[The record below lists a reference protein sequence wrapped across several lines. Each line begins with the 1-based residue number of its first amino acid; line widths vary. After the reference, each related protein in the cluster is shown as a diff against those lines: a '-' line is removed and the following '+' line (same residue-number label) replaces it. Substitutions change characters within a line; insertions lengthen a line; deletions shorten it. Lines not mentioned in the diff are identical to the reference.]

1 MQAVKQSLSPHAG
14 TALFI
19 VGPAAQ
25 RNGNVPSH
33 APLPS
38 VSRDRCAR
46 NRIRAAACT
55 PARFGAHR
63 RRCAADAKRR
73 SRHSML
79 HRRCR
84 PSRDGRVC
92 VRPSRS
98 RGSQALGLSG
108 SRALGLSGSR
118 ALGFSGSRVLGFSG
132 SRVLGFSGPR
142 VLGSSGPQVL
152 RSSGPQVLRSS
163 GPQVLRSSG
172 HQVLRRR
179 FSGPASLRFSNVPAL
194 ARSIPS
200 ARRLAPLV
208 SACPRAP
215 RPTFAFR
222 RPCAPAGIGA
232 ANAAAAR
239 RNGPPPHVQRAATS
253 CLPGSRE
260 PSAAS
265 LPQPPPSARIRLTV
279 DTACVPVNWF
289 DCSCDSSTERSLS
302 ITSR

>member
-46 NRIRAAACT
+46 NRSRAAACT

-73 SRHSML
+73 SRHSTL

-98 RGSQALGLSG
+98 RGSQALRLSG
-108 SRALGLSGSR
+108 SRALGLSGSQ
-118 ALGFSGSRVLGFSG
+118 ALG
-132 SRVLGFSGPR
+132 
-142 VLGSSGPQVL
+142 
-152 RSSGPQVLRSS
+152 
-163 GPQVLRSSG
+163 SSG

-239 RNGPPPHVQRAATS
+239 RNGPPPHVQRVATS

>member
-1 MQAVKQSLSPHAG
+1 MHAGPIRRASQAV
-14 TALFI
+14 
-19 VGPAAQ
+19 
-25 RNGNVPSH
+25 
-33 APLPS
+33 
-38 VSRDRCAR
+38 C
-46 NRIRAAACT
+46 
-55 PARFGAHR
+55 R
-63 RRCAADAKRR
+63 RREAAVAPFHASSSMPPVTRR
-73 SRHSML
+73 ARMRAPVAFARLS
-79 HRRCR
+79 
-84 PSRDGRVC
+84 
-92 VRPSRS
+92 
-98 RGSQALGLSG
+98 GSQALGLSG
-108 SRALGLSGSR
+108 SR
-118 ALGFSGSRVLGFSG
+118 VLGFSG
-132 SRVLGFSGPR
+132 SQALGP
-142 VLGSSGPQVL
+142 
-152 RSSGPQVLRSS
+152 
-163 GPQVLRSSG
+163 SG

-179 FSGPASLRFSNVPAL
+179 FSGPASLRILNVPAL

>member
-1 MQAVKQSLSPHAG
+1 MRRCQVSVETAAHETEFALQHARLPDSARIAG
-14 TALFI
+14 GVPPTRSGGRALPRFI
-19 VGPAAQ
+19 VDAA
-25 RNGNVPSH
+25 RH
-33 APLPS
+33 ATGAYA
-38 VSRDRCAR
+38 CAR
-46 NRIRAAACT
+46 RVRAAL
-55 PARFGAHR
+55 R
-63 RRCAADAKRR
+63 
-73 SRHSML
+73 
-79 HRRCR
+79 
-84 PSRDGRVC
+84 
-92 VRPSRS
+92 
-98 RGSQALGLSG
+98 LSG

-118 ALGFSGSRVLGFSG
+118 VLGFSG
-132 SRVLGFSGPR
+132 SRGLG
-142 VLGSSGPQVL
+142 
-152 RSSGPQVLRSS
+152 
-163 GPQVLRSSG
+163 SSG

>member
-1 MQAVKQSLSPHAG
+1 M
-14 TALFI
+14 
-19 VGPAAQ
+19 
-25 RNGNVPSH
+25 
-33 APLPS
+33 
-38 VSRDRCAR
+38 
-46 NRIRAAACT
+46 
-55 PARFGAHR
+55 
-63 RRCAADAKRR
+63 RRCQVSVETAAHETEFALQHARR
-73 SRHSML
+73 PDSARIAGGVPPT
-79 HRRCR
+79 R
-84 PSRDGRVC
+84 
-92 VRPSRS
+92 
-98 RGSQALGLSG
+98 SG
-108 SRALGLSGSR
+108 SRAIPRFIVDAARHATGAYACARRVRAALRLSGSR
-118 ALGFSGSRVLGFSG
+118 ALGFSGSQALG
-132 SRVLGFSGPR
+132 P
-142 VLGSSGPQVL
+142 
-152 RSSGPQVLRSS
+152 
-163 GPQVLRSSG
+163 SG

>member
-63 RRCAADAKRR
+63 RRCAADAKRQ
-73 SRHSML
+73 SRHSTL

-98 RGSQALGLSG
+98 RGSQALG
-108 SRALGLSGSR
+108 
-118 ALGFSGSRVLGFSG
+118 FSGSRVLG
-132 SRVLGFSGPR
+132 
-142 VLGSSGPQVL
+142 
-152 RSSGPQVLRSS
+152 
-163 GPQVLRSSG
+163 SSG

>member
-73 SRHSML
+73 SRPSTL

-98 RGSQALGLSG
+98 RGS
-108 SRALGLSGSR
+108 RALGLSGSR
-118 ALGFSGSRVLGFSG
+118 ALGFSGSQALGASGPRAIRFSGAASPAPPLSG
-132 SRVLGFSGPR
+132 SRTSRRSRDRFRPR
-142 VLGSSGPQVL
+142 AALRPSSRPARV
-152 RSSGPQVLRSS
+152 RPARHSHFV
-163 GPQVLRSSG
+163 G
-172 HQVLRRR
+172 HARRQ
-179 FSGPASLRFSNVPAL
+179 A
-194 ARSIPS
+194 S
-200 ARRLAPLV
+200 ARRMRRQPAETGRRRMFNASRRP
-208 SACPRAP
+208 ACPARASRAQHRSP
-215 RPTFAFR
+215 SR
-222 RPCAPAGIGA
+222 RR
-232 ANAAAAR
+232 AR
-239 RNGPPPHVQRAATS
+239 ESG
-253 CLPGSRE
+253 
-260 PSAAS
+260 
-265 LPQPPPSARIRLTV
+265 
-279 DTACVPVNWF
+279 
-289 DCSCDSSTERSLS
+289 
-302 ITSR
+302 

>member
-63 RRCAADAKRR
+63 RRCAADAKRQ
-73 SRHSML
+73 SRHSTL

-98 RGSQALGLSG
+98 RGS
-108 SRALGLSGSR
+108 RALG
-118 ALGFSGSRVLGFSG
+118 A
-132 SRVLGFSGPR
+132 
-142 VLGSSGPQVL
+142 
-152 RSSGPQVLRSS
+152 
-163 GPQVLRSSG
+163 SG

-179 FSGPASLRFSNVPAL
+179 FSGPASLRFSHVPAL

>member
-63 RRCAADAKRR
+63 RRCAADAKRQ
-73 SRHSML
+73 SRHSTL

-98 RGSQALGLSG
+98 RGS
-108 SRALGLSGSR
+108 RALGLSGSR
-118 ALGFSGSRVLGFSG
+118 VLGFSGSRVLGFSG
-132 SRVLGFSGPR
+132 SRVLGFSGSRVLGSSGPR
-142 VLGSSGPQVL
+142 VLGSSGPRVL
-152 RSSGPQVLRSS
+152 G
-163 GPQVLRSSG
+163 SSG

>member
-1 MQAVKQSLSPHAG
+1 MRRCQVSVETAAHETEFALQHARRPDSARIAG
-14 TALFI
+14 GVPPTRSGSRAIPRFI
-19 VGPAAQ
+19 VDAA
-25 RNGNVPSH
+25 RH
-33 APLPS
+33 ATGAYA
-38 VSRDRCAR
+38 CAR
-46 NRIRAAACT
+46 RVRA
-55 PARFGAHR
+55 
-63 RRCAADAKRR
+63 
-73 SRHSML
+73 
-79 HRRCR
+79 
-84 PSRDGRVC
+84 
-92 VRPSRS
+92 
-98 RGSQALGLSG
+98 ALGLSG
-108 SRALGLSGSR
+108 SRV
-118 ALGFSGSRVLGFSG
+118 LGFSGSRVLGFSG
-132 SRVLGFSGPR
+132 SRVLGFSGSRVLGSSGPR
-142 VLGSSGPQVL
+142 VLGSSGPRVL
-152 RSSGPQVLRSS
+152 G
-163 GPQVLRSSG
+163 SSG
-172 HQVLRRR
+172 HQVLRHR

>member
-46 NRIRAAACT
+46 NRSRAAACT

-63 RRCAADAKRR
+63 RRCAADAKRQ
-73 SRHSML
+73 SRHSTL

-98 RGSQALGLSG
+98 RGSQALRFSG
-108 SRALGLSGSR
+108 SRALGLSGSQ
-118 ALGFSGSRVLGFSG
+118 ALG
-132 SRVLGFSGPR
+132 
-142 VLGSSGPQVL
+142 
-152 RSSGPQVLRSS
+152 
-163 GPQVLRSSG
+163 SSG

-179 FSGPASLRFSNVPAL
+179 FSGPASLRFSHVPAL

>member
-1 MQAVKQSLSPHAG
+1 MRRCQVSVETAAHETEFALQHARLPDSARIAG
-14 TALFI
+14 GVPPTRSGGRALPRFI
-19 VGPAAQ
+19 VDAA
-25 RNGNVPSH
+25 RH
-33 APLPS
+33 ATGAYA
-38 VSRDRCAR
+38 CAR
-46 NRIRAAACT
+46 RVRAAL
-55 PARFGAHR
+55 R
-63 RRCAADAKRR
+63 
-73 SRHSML
+73 
-79 HRRCR
+79 
-84 PSRDGRVC
+84 
-92 VRPSRS
+92 
-98 RGSQALGLSG
+98 LSG

-118 ALGFSGSRVLGFSG
+118 VLGFSG
-132 SRVLGFSGPR
+132 SRGLG
-142 VLGSSGPQVL
+142 
-152 RSSGPQVLRSS
+152 
-163 GPQVLRSSG
+163 SSG

-239 RNGPPPHVQRAATS
+239 RNGPPPHVQRFATS

>member
-1 MQAVKQSLSPHAG
+1 MRRCQVSVETAAHETEFALQHARLPDSARIAG
-14 TALFI
+14 RVPPTRSGGRALPRFI
-19 VGPAAQ
+19 VDAA
-25 RNGNVPSH
+25 RH
-33 APLPS
+33 ATGAYA
-38 VSRDRCAR
+38 CAR
-46 NRIRAAACT
+46 RVRAAL
-55 PARFGAHR
+55 R
-63 RRCAADAKRR
+63 
-73 SRHSML
+73 
-79 HRRCR
+79 
-84 PSRDGRVC
+84 
-92 VRPSRS
+92 
-98 RGSQALGLSG
+98 
-108 SRALGLSGSR
+108 LSGSR

-132 SRVLGFSGPR
+132 SRVLGFSGSR
-142 VLGSSGPQVL
+142 ALG
-152 RSSGPQVLRSS
+152 
-163 GPQVLRSSG
+163 SSG

-179 FSGPASLRFSNVPAL
+179 FSGPASLRILNVPAL

-239 RNGPPPHVQRAATS
+239 RNGPPPHVQRVATS

>member
-1 MQAVKQSLSPHAG
+1 MRRCQVSVETAAHETEFALQHARRPDSARIAG
-14 TALFI
+14 GVPPTRSGGRAIPCFI
-19 VGPAAQ
+19 VDAA
-25 RNGNVPSH
+25 RH
-33 APLPS
+33 ATGAYA
-38 VSRDRCAR
+38 CAR
-46 NRIRAAACT
+46 RVRAAL
-55 PARFGAHR
+55 R
-63 RRCAADAKRR
+63 
-73 SRHSML
+73 L
-79 HRRCR
+79 
-84 PSRDGRVC
+84 
-92 VRPSRS
+92 
-98 RGSQALGLSG
+98 
-108 SRALGLSGSR
+108 
-118 ALGFSGSRVLGFSG
+118 SGSRVLGFSG
-132 SRVLGFSGPR
+132 SRVLGFSGSQA
-142 VLGSSGPQVL
+142 LG
-152 RSSGPQVLRSS
+152 
-163 GPQVLRSSG
+163 SSG

-179 FSGPASLRFSNVPAL
+179 FSGPASLRFLNVPAL

>member
-1 MQAVKQSLSPHAG
+1 MHAGPIRRASQAV
-14 TALFI
+14 
-19 VGPAAQ
+19 
-25 RNGNVPSH
+25 
-33 APLPS
+33 
-38 VSRDRCAR
+38 C
-46 NRIRAAACT
+46 
-55 PARFGAHR
+55 R
-63 RRCAADAKRR
+63 RREAAVAPFHASSSMPPVTRR
-73 SRHSML
+73 ARM
-79 HRRCR
+79 RAPVAFAR
-84 PSRDGRVC
+84 
-92 VRPSRS
+92 
-98 RGSQALGLSG
+98 LSG
-108 SRALGLSGSR
+108 SQVLGLSGSR

-132 SRVLGFSGPR
+132 SQALG
-142 VLGSSGPQVL
+142 
-152 RSSGPQVLRSS
+152 
-163 GPQVLRSSG
+163 SSG

-179 FSGPASLRFSNVPAL
+179 FSGPASLRFLNVPAL

>member
-1 MQAVKQSLSPHAG
+1 MRRCQVSVETAAHETEFALQHARRPDSARIAG
-14 TALFI
+14 GVPPTRSGGRAIPCFI
-19 VGPAAQ
+19 VDAA
-25 RNGNVPSH
+25 RH
-33 APLPS
+33 ATGAYA
-38 VSRDRCAR
+38 CAR
-46 NRIRAAACT
+46 RVRAAL
-55 PARFGAHR
+55 RLSG
-63 RRCAADAKRR
+63 
-73 SRHSML
+73 SR
-79 HRRCR
+79 
-84 PSRDGRVC
+84 
-92 VRPSRS
+92 
-98 RGSQALGLSG
+98 ALGLSG

-118 ALGFSGSRVLGFSG
+118 VLGFSGSRVLGFSG
-132 SRVLGFSGPR
+132 SRVLGSSGPQ
-142 VLGSSGPQVL
+142 VLRSSGPQVL

>member
-1 MQAVKQSLSPHAG
+1 MRRCQVSVETAAHETEFALQHARRPDSARIAG
-14 TALFI
+14 GVPLTRSGGRAIPCFI
-19 VGPAAQ
+19 VDAA
-25 RNGNVPSH
+25 RH
-33 APLPS
+33 ATGAYA
-38 VSRDRCAR
+38 CAR
-46 NRIRAAACT
+46 RVRAAL
-55 PARFGAHR
+55 RL
-63 RRCAADAKRR
+63 
-73 SRHSML
+73 S
-79 HRRCR
+79 
-84 PSRDGRVC
+84 
-92 VRPSRS
+92 
-98 RGSQALGLSG
+98 GSQALGLSG
-108 SRALGLSGSR
+108 SQALG
-118 ALGFSGSRVLGFSG
+118 
-132 SRVLGFSGPR
+132 
-142 VLGSSGPQVL
+142 
-152 RSSGPQVLRSS
+152 
-163 GPQVLRSSG
+163 SSG

>member
-1 MQAVKQSLSPHAG
+1 MHAGPIRRASQAV
-14 TALFI
+14 
-19 VGPAAQ
+19 
-25 RNGNVPSH
+25 
-33 APLPS
+33 
-38 VSRDRCAR
+38 C
-46 NRIRAAACT
+46 
-55 PARFGAHR
+55 R
-63 RRCAADAKRR
+63 RREAAVAPFHASSSMPPVTRR
-73 SRHSML
+73 ARMRAPVAFARLS
-79 HRRCR
+79 
-84 PSRDGRVC
+84 
-92 VRPSRS
+92 
-98 RGSQALGLSG
+98 GSQALGL
-108 SRALGLSGSR
+108 
-118 ALGFSGSRVLGFSG
+118 SGSRVLGFSG
-132 SRVLGFSGPR
+132 SRGLG
-142 VLGSSGPQVL
+142 
-152 RSSGPQVLRSS
+152 
-163 GPQVLRSSG
+163 SSG

-179 FSGPASLRFSNVPAL
+179 FSGPASLRFLNVPAL

>member
-1 MQAVKQSLSPHAG
+1 MHAGPIRRASQAV
-14 TALFI
+14 
-19 VGPAAQ
+19 
-25 RNGNVPSH
+25 
-33 APLPS
+33 
-38 VSRDRCAR
+38 C
-46 NRIRAAACT
+46 
-55 PARFGAHR
+55 R
-63 RRCAADAKRR
+63 RREAAVAPFHASSSMPPVTRR
-73 SRHSML
+73 ARMRAPVAFARLSGSR
-79 HRRCR
+79 
-84 PSRDGRVC
+84 
-92 VRPSRS
+92 
-98 RGSQALGLSG
+98 ALRLSG

-118 ALGFSGSRVLGFSG
+118 ALGFSGSQALG
-132 SRVLGFSGPR
+132 P
-142 VLGSSGPQVL
+142 
-152 RSSGPQVLRSS
+152 
-163 GPQVLRSSG
+163 SG

-179 FSGPASLRFSNVPAL
+179 FSGPASLRFSHVPAL

-239 RNGPPPHVQRAATS
+239 RNGPPPHVQRVATS

>member
-1 MQAVKQSLSPHAG
+1 MHAGPIRRASQAV
-14 TALFI
+14 
-19 VGPAAQ
+19 
-25 RNGNVPSH
+25 
-33 APLPS
+33 
-38 VSRDRCAR
+38 C
-46 NRIRAAACT
+46 
-55 PARFGAHR
+55 R
-63 RRCAADAKRR
+63 RREAAVAPFHASSSMPPVTRR
-73 SRHSML
+73 ARM
-79 HRRCR
+79 RAPVAFAR
-84 PSRDGRVC
+84 
-92 VRPSRS
+92 
-98 RGSQALGLSG
+98 LSG
-108 SRALGLSGSR
+108 SRALRLSGSR
-118 ALGFSGSRVLGFSG
+118 ALGFSGSQALG
-132 SRVLGFSGPR
+132 P
-142 VLGSSGPQVL
+142 
-152 RSSGPQVLRSS
+152 
-163 GPQVLRSSG
+163 SG

-179 FSGPASLRFSNVPAL
+179 FSGPASLRFSHVPAL

-239 RNGPPPHVQRAATS
+239 RNGPPPHVQRVATS

>member
-1 MQAVKQSLSPHAG
+1 MHAGPIRRASQAV
-14 TALFI
+14 
-19 VGPAAQ
+19 
-25 RNGNVPSH
+25 
-33 APLPS
+33 
-38 VSRDRCAR
+38 C
-46 NRIRAAACT
+46 
-55 PARFGAHR
+55 R
-63 RRCAADAKRR
+63 RREAAVAPFHASSSMPPVTRR
-73 SRHSML
+73 ARMRAPVAFARLS
-79 HRRCR
+79 
-84 PSRDGRVC
+84 
-92 VRPSRS
+92 
-98 RGSQALGLSG
+98 GSQALGL
-108 SRALGLSGSR
+108 
-118 ALGFSGSRVLGFSG
+118 SGSRVLGFSG
-132 SRVLGFSGPR
+132 SRVLRLSGSR
-142 VLGSSGPQVL
+142 VLG
-152 RSSGPQVLRSS
+152 
-163 GPQVLRSSG
+163 SSG

>member
-63 RRCAADAKRR
+63 RRCAADAKRQ
-73 SRHSML
+73 SRHSTL

-98 RGSQALGLSG
+98 RGSQALRL
-108 SRALGLSGSR
+108 
-118 ALGFSGSRVLGFSG
+118 
-132 SRVLGFSGPR
+132 
-142 VLGSSGPQVL
+142 
-152 RSSGPQVLRSS
+152 
-163 GPQVLRSSG
+163 SG

-179 FSGPASLRFSNVPAL
+179 LSGPASLRFSNVPAL

>member
-1 MQAVKQSLSPHAG
+1 MHAGPIRRASQAV
-14 TALFI
+14 
-19 VGPAAQ
+19 
-25 RNGNVPSH
+25 
-33 APLPS
+33 
-38 VSRDRCAR
+38 C
-46 NRIRAAACT
+46 
-55 PARFGAHR
+55 R
-63 RRCAADAKRR
+63 RREAAVAPFHASSSMPPVTRR
-73 SRHSML
+73 ARMRAPVAFARLS
-79 HRRCR
+79 
-84 PSRDGRVC
+84 
-92 VRPSRS
+92 
-98 RGSQALGLSG
+98 GSQALGLSG
-108 SRALGLSGSR
+108 SR
-118 ALGFSGSRVLGFSG
+118 VLGFSG
-132 SRVLGFSGPR
+132 SQALG
-142 VLGSSGPQVL
+142 
-152 RSSGPQVLRSS
+152 
-163 GPQVLRSSG
+163 SSG

-179 FSGPASLRFSNVPAL
+179 FSGPASLRFSHVPAL

>member
-63 RRCAADAKRR
+63 RRCAADAKRQ
-73 SRHSML
+73 SRHSTL

-98 RGSQALGLSG
+98 RGSQALRLSG
-108 SRALGLSGSR
+108 SRALGLSGSQ
-118 ALGFSGSRVLGFSG
+118 ALGA
-132 SRVLGFSGPR
+132 
-142 VLGSSGPQVL
+142 
-152 RSSGPQVLRSS
+152 
-163 GPQVLRSSG
+163 SG

-179 FSGPASLRFSNVPAL
+179 FSGPASLRFSHVPAL

>member
-63 RRCAADAKRR
+63 RRCAADAKRQ
-73 SRHSML
+73 SRHSTL

-98 RGSQALGLSG
+98 RGS
-108 SRALGLSGSR
+108 RALGLSGSR
-118 ALGFSGSRVLGFSG
+118 VLG
-132 SRVLGFSGPR
+132 
-142 VLGSSGPQVL
+142 
-152 RSSGPQVLRSS
+152 
-163 GPQVLRSSG
+163 SSG

-222 RPCAPAGIGA
+222 RPCAPAGIGV

-239 RNGPPPHVQRAATS
+239 RNGPPPHVQRVATS

>member
-46 NRIRAAACT
+46 NRSRAAACT

-108 SRALGLSGSR
+108 SR
-118 ALGFSGSRVLGFSG
+118 VLGFSG
-132 SRVLGFSGPR
+132 SQALG
-142 VLGSSGPQVL
+142 
-152 RSSGPQVLRSS
+152 
-163 GPQVLRSSG
+163 SSG
-172 HQVLRRR
+172 HQVPRRR

-239 RNGPPPHVQRAATS
+239 RNGPPPHVQRVATS

>member
-46 NRIRAAACT
+46 NRSRAAACT

-73 SRHSML
+73 SRPSTL

-98 RGSQALGLSG
+98 RGSQAL
-108 SRALGLSGSR
+108 RLSGSR
-118 ALGFSGSRVLGFSG
+118 ALGFSGSQALGASGPRAIRFSGAASPAPPLSG
-132 SRVLGFSGPR
+132 SRTSRRSRDRFRPR
-142 VLGSSGPQVL
+142 AASRPSSRPARV
-152 RSSGPQVLRSS
+152 RPARHSHFV
-163 GPQVLRSSG
+163 G
-172 HQVLRRR
+172 HARRQ
-179 FSGPASLRFSNVPAL
+179 A
-194 ARSIPS
+194 S
-200 ARRLAPLV
+200 ARRMRRQPAETGRRRMFNASRRP
-208 SACPRAP
+208 ACPARASRAQHRSP
-215 RPTFAFR
+215 SR
-222 RPCAPAGIGA
+222 RR
-232 ANAAAAR
+232 AR
-239 RNGPPPHVQRAATS
+239 ESG
-253 CLPGSRE
+253 
-260 PSAAS
+260 
-265 LPQPPPSARIRLTV
+265 
-279 DTACVPVNWF
+279 
-289 DCSCDSSTERSLS
+289 
-302 ITSR
+302 

>member
-1 MQAVKQSLSPHAG
+1 MRRCQVSVETAAHETEFALQHARRPDSARIAG
-14 TALFI
+14 GVPLTRSGGRAIPRFI
-19 VGPAAQ
+19 VDAA
-25 RNGNVPSH
+25 RH
-33 APLPS
+33 ATGAYA
-38 VSRDRCAR
+38 CAR
-46 NRIRAAACT
+46 RVRAAL
-55 PARFGAHR
+55 R
-63 RRCAADAKRR
+63 
-73 SRHSML
+73 
-79 HRRCR
+79 
-84 PSRDGRVC
+84 
-92 VRPSRS
+92 
-98 RGSQALGLSG
+98 LSG

-118 ALGFSGSRVLGFSG
+118 VLGFSG
-132 SRVLGFSGPR
+132 SRALG
-142 VLGSSGPQVL
+142 
-152 RSSGPQVLRSS
+152 
-163 GPQVLRSSG
+163 SSG

-179 FSGPASLRFSNVPAL
+179 FSGPAYLRILNVPAL

>member
-1 MQAVKQSLSPHAG
+1 MRRCQVSVETAAHETEFALQHARRPDSARIAG
-14 TALFI
+14 GVPPTRSGSRAIPRFI
-19 VGPAAQ
+19 VDAA
-25 RNGNVPSH
+25 RH
-33 APLPS
+33 ATGAYA
-38 VSRDRCAR
+38 CAR
-46 NRIRAAACT
+46 RVRAAL
-55 PARFGAHR
+55 RL
-63 RRCAADAKRR
+63 
-73 SRHSML
+73 S
-79 HRRCR
+79 
-84 PSRDGRVC
+84 
-92 VRPSRS
+92 
-98 RGSQALGLSG
+98 GSQALGLSG
-108 SRALGLSGSR
+108 SQALG
-118 ALGFSGSRVLGFSG
+118 A
-132 SRVLGFSGPR
+132 
-142 VLGSSGPQVL
+142 
-152 RSSGPQVLRSS
+152 
-163 GPQVLRSSG
+163 SG

-179 FSGPASLRFSNVPAL
+179 FSGPASLRFSHVPAL

>member
-46 NRIRAAACT
+46 NRSRAAACT

-98 RGSQALGLSG
+98 RGSQALRL
-108 SRALGLSGSR
+108 
-118 ALGFSGSRVLGFSG
+118 SGSRVLGFSG
-132 SRVLGFSGPR
+132 SRVLRFSGSQA
-142 VLGSSGPQVL
+142 LG
-152 RSSGPQVLRSS
+152 
-163 GPQVLRSSG
+163 SSG
-172 HQVLRRR
+172 HQVPRRR

-239 RNGPPPHVQRAATS
+239 RNGPPPHVQRVATS

>member
-1 MQAVKQSLSPHAG
+1 MHACPIRRASQAV
-14 TALFI
+14 
-19 VGPAAQ
+19 
-25 RNGNVPSH
+25 
-33 APLPS
+33 
-38 VSRDRCAR
+38 C
-46 NRIRAAACT
+46 
-55 PARFGAHR
+55 R
-63 RRCAADAKRR
+63 RREAAVAPFHASSSMPPVTRR
-73 SRHSML
+73 ARMRAPVAFARLS
-79 HRRCR
+79 
-84 PSRDGRVC
+84 
-92 VRPSRS
+92 
-98 RGSQALGLSG
+98 GSQAL
-108 SRALGLSGSR
+108 RLSGSR
-118 ALGFSGSRVLGFSG
+118 ALGFSGSRGLG
-132 SRVLGFSGPR
+132 
-142 VLGSSGPQVL
+142 
-152 RSSGPQVLRSS
+152 
-163 GPQVLRSSG
+163 SSG

-239 RNGPPPHVQRAATS
+239 RNGPPPHVQRVATS

>member
-1 MQAVKQSLSPHAG
+1 MHAGPIRRASQAV
-14 TALFI
+14 
-19 VGPAAQ
+19 
-25 RNGNVPSH
+25 
-33 APLPS
+33 
-38 VSRDRCAR
+38 C
-46 NRIRAAACT
+46 
-55 PARFGAHR
+55 R
-63 RRCAADAKRR
+63 RREAAVAPFHASSSMPPVTRR
-73 SRHSML
+73 ARMRAPVAFARLS
-79 HRRCR
+79 
-84 PSRDGRVC
+84 
-92 VRPSRS
+92 
-98 RGSQALGLSG
+98 GSQALGL
-108 SRALGLSGSR
+108 
-118 ALGFSGSRVLGFSG
+118 SGSRVLGFSG
-132 SRVLGFSGPR
+132 SRALG
-142 VLGSSGPQVL
+142 
-152 RSSGPQVLRSS
+152 
-163 GPQVLRSSG
+163 SSG

>member
-1 MQAVKQSLSPHAG
+1 MRRCQVSVETAAHETEFALQHARRPDSARIAG
-14 TALFI
+14 GVPPTRSGSRAIPRFI
-19 VGPAAQ
+19 VDAA
-25 RNGNVPSH
+25 RH
-33 APLPS
+33 ATGAYA
-38 VSRDRCAR
+38 CAR
-46 NRIRAAACT
+46 RVRAAL
-55 PARFGAHR
+55 RL
-63 RRCAADAKRR
+63 
-73 SRHSML
+73 S
-79 HRRCR
+79 
-84 PSRDGRVC
+84 
-92 VRPSRS
+92 
-98 RGSQALGLSG
+98 GSQALGLSG
-108 SRALGLSGSR
+108 SRALGLSGSQ
-118 ALGFSGSRVLGFSG
+118 ALG
-132 SRVLGFSGPR
+132 
-142 VLGSSGPQVL
+142 
-152 RSSGPQVLRSS
+152 
-163 GPQVLRSSG
+163 SSG

-179 FSGPASLRFSNVPAL
+179 FSGPASLRFSHVPAL

>member
-1 MQAVKQSLSPHAG
+1 MHAGPIRRASQAV
-14 TALFI
+14 
-19 VGPAAQ
+19 
-25 RNGNVPSH
+25 
-33 APLPS
+33 
-38 VSRDRCAR
+38 C
-46 NRIRAAACT
+46 
-55 PARFGAHR
+55 R
-63 RRCAADAKRR
+63 RREAAVAPFHASSSMPPVTRR
-73 SRHSML
+73 ARM
-79 HRRCR
+79 RAPVAFAR
-84 PSRDGRVC
+84 
-92 VRPSRS
+92 
-98 RGSQALGLSG
+98 LSG

-132 SRVLGFSGPR
+132 SRVLGSSGPR
-142 VLGSSGPQVL
+142 VLGSSGPRVL
-152 RSSGPQVLRSS
+152 GSSGPR
-163 GPQVLRSSG
+163 VLRSSG

-179 FSGPASLRFSNVPAL
+179 FSGPASLRFSHVPAL

-239 RNGPPPHVQRAATS
+239 RNGPPPHVQRVATS

>member
-1 MQAVKQSLSPHAG
+1 MHAGPIRRASQAV
-14 TALFI
+14 
-19 VGPAAQ
+19 
-25 RNGNVPSH
+25 
-33 APLPS
+33 
-38 VSRDRCAR
+38 C
-46 NRIRAAACT
+46 
-55 PARFGAHR
+55 R
-63 RRCAADAKRR
+63 RREAAVAPFHASSSMPPVTRR
-73 SRHSML
+73 ARM
-79 HRRCR
+79 
-84 PSRDGRVC
+84 
-92 VRPSRS
+92 
-98 RGSQALGLSG
+98 
-108 SRALGLSGSR
+108 RAPVAFARL
-118 ALGFSGSRVLGFSG
+118 SGSRVLGFSG
-132 SRVLGFSGPR
+132 SQALG
-142 VLGSSGPQVL
+142 
-152 RSSGPQVLRSS
+152 
-163 GPQVLRSSG
+163 SSG

-179 FSGPASLRFSNVPAL
+179 FSGPASLRFLNVPAL

>member
-1 MQAVKQSLSPHAG
+1 MRRCQVSVETAAHETEFALQHARRPDSARIAG
-14 TALFI
+14 GVPPTRSGGRALPRFI
-19 VGPAAQ
+19 VDAA
-25 RNGNVPSH
+25 RH
-33 APLPS
+33 ATGAYA
-38 VSRDRCAR
+38 CAR
-46 NRIRAAACT
+46 RVRAAL
-55 PARFGAHR
+55 R
-63 RRCAADAKRR
+63 
-73 SRHSML
+73 
-79 HRRCR
+79 
-84 PSRDGRVC
+84 
-92 VRPSRS
+92 
-98 RGSQALGLSG
+98 LSG

-132 SRVLGFSGPR
+132 SRGLG
-142 VLGSSGPQVL
+142 
-152 RSSGPQVLRSS
+152 
-163 GPQVLRSSG
+163 SSG

-239 RNGPPPHVQRAATS
+239 RNGPPPHVQRVATS

>member
-1 MQAVKQSLSPHAG
+1 MHAGPIRRASQAV
-14 TALFI
+14 
-19 VGPAAQ
+19 
-25 RNGNVPSH
+25 
-33 APLPS
+33 
-38 VSRDRCAR
+38 C
-46 NRIRAAACT
+46 
-55 PARFGAHR
+55 R
-63 RRCAADAKRR
+63 RREAAVAPFHASSSMPPVTRR
-73 SRHSML
+73 ARMRAPVAFARLS
-79 HRRCR
+79 
-84 PSRDGRVC
+84 
-92 VRPSRS
+92 
-98 RGSQALGLSG
+98 GSQALRL
-108 SRALGLSGSR
+108 
-118 ALGFSGSRVLGFSG
+118 SGSRVLGFSG
-132 SRVLGFSGPR
+132 SRGLG
-142 VLGSSGPQVL
+142 
-152 RSSGPQVLRSS
+152 
-163 GPQVLRSSG
+163 SSG

-239 RNGPPPHVQRAATS
+239 RNGPPPHVQRVATS

>member
-1 MQAVKQSLSPHAG
+1 MRRCQVSVETAAHETEFALQHARLPDSARIAG
-14 TALFI
+14 GVPPTRSGGRALPRFI
-19 VGPAAQ
+19 VDAA
-25 RNGNVPSH
+25 RH
-33 APLPS
+33 ATGAYA
-38 VSRDRCAR
+38 CAR
-46 NRIRAAACT
+46 RVRAAL
-55 PARFGAHR
+55 R
-63 RRCAADAKRR
+63 
-73 SRHSML
+73 
-79 HRRCR
+79 
-84 PSRDGRVC
+84 
-92 VRPSRS
+92 
-98 RGSQALGLSG
+98 LSG
-108 SRALGLSGSR
+108 SQALGLSGSR
-118 ALGFSGSRVLGFSG
+118 ALGFSGSRGLG
-132 SRVLGFSGPR
+132 
-142 VLGSSGPQVL
+142 
-152 RSSGPQVLRSS
+152 
-163 GPQVLRSSG
+163 SSG

-239 RNGPPPHVQRAATS
+239 RNGPPPHVQRVATS

>member
-1 MQAVKQSLSPHAG
+1 MHAGPIRRASQAV
-14 TALFI
+14 
-19 VGPAAQ
+19 
-25 RNGNVPSH
+25 
-33 APLPS
+33 
-38 VSRDRCAR
+38 C
-46 NRIRAAACT
+46 
-55 PARFGAHR
+55 R
-63 RRCAADAKRR
+63 RREAAVAPFHASSSMPPVTRR
-73 SRHSML
+73 ARM
-79 HRRCR
+79 RAPVAFAR
-84 PSRDGRVC
+84 
-92 VRPSRS
+92 
-98 RGSQALGLSG
+98 LSG
-108 SRALGLSGSR
+108 SQ
-118 ALGFSGSRVLGFSG
+118 ALGFSGSRVLRFSG
-132 SRVLGFSGPR
+132 SQALG
-142 VLGSSGPQVL
+142 
-152 RSSGPQVLRSS
+152 
-163 GPQVLRSSG
+163 SSG
-172 HQVLRRR
+172 HQVPRRR

-239 RNGPPPHVQRAATS
+239 RNGPPPHVQRVATS

>member
-1 MQAVKQSLSPHAG
+1 MHAGPIRRASQAV
-14 TALFI
+14 
-19 VGPAAQ
+19 
-25 RNGNVPSH
+25 
-33 APLPS
+33 
-38 VSRDRCAR
+38 C
-46 NRIRAAACT
+46 
-55 PARFGAHR
+55 R
-63 RRCAADAKRR
+63 RREAAVAPFHASSSMPPVTRR
-73 SRHSML
+73 ARM
-79 HRRCR
+79 
-84 PSRDGRVC
+84 
-92 VRPSRS
+92 
-98 RGSQALGLSG
+98 
-108 SRALGLSGSR
+108 RAPVAFARLSGSR
-118 ALGFSGSRVLGFSG
+118 ALGFSGSQALG
-132 SRVLGFSGPR
+132 
-142 VLGSSGPQVL
+142 
-152 RSSGPQVLRSS
+152 
-163 GPQVLRSSG
+163 SSG

-179 FSGPASLRFSNVPAL
+179 FSGPASLRFLNVPAL

>member
-1 MQAVKQSLSPHAG
+1 MFRPMRRCQVSVETAAHETEFALQHARRPDSARIAG
-14 TALFI
+14 GVPPTRSGGRAIPCFI
-19 VGPAAQ
+19 VDAA
-25 RNGNVPSH
+25 RH
-33 APLPS
+33 ATGAYA
-38 VSRDRCAR
+38 CAR
-46 NRIRAAACT
+46 RVRAAL
-55 PARFGAHR
+55 R
-63 RRCAADAKRR
+63 
-73 SRHSML
+73 
-79 HRRCR
+79 
-84 PSRDGRVC
+84 
-92 VRPSRS
+92 
-98 RGSQALGLSG
+98 LS
-108 SRALGLSGSR
+108 
-118 ALGFSGSRVLGFSG
+118 ALGFSGSQALG
-132 SRVLGFSGPR
+132 
-142 VLGSSGPQVL
+142 
-152 RSSGPQVLRSS
+152 
-163 GPQVLRSSG
+163 SSG

-179 FSGPASLRFSNVPAL
+179 FSGPASLRFLNVPAL